1 MSSSQYTAFISYRH
15 QTPDQEIAKKLHQM
29 IETYTVPAALRQE
42 GERHPGK
49 VFRDQEE
56 LPLSADLGRD
66 IEAALENSDW
76 LICICSPRYL
86 QSKWCLRELEYF
98 IEHKG
103 RDRVLAVLVE
113 GEPED
118 SFPELLRFETDEN
131 GNRKEREPLAAN
143 VRGESLAD
151 NLKKLKKEKY
161 RILAPIVGTTF
172 DGLYQRA
179 RRRTMRNIMAAA
191 LASVVIL
198 GGFLAYA
205 LVQNGKITAQNE
217 QITAQ
222 NERISAQNDELTE
235 KNEQIEKANQ
245 DLTKA
250 NDEITAKNKEISDK
264 NDELT
269 EKNEQIEKAN
279 QELTEK
285 NEQIEKANED
295 LSKANDEITAKNKEI
310 SDKNDELTEKNEQ
323 IEKANQEL
331 TEKNEQIEK
340 ANQELTEKNEQIEK
354 ANEDLS
360 KANDEITAKN
370 KEISEKNEE
379 LTEKN
384 EQIEKANQD
393 LTKAND
399 EITAKNKEIS
409 EKNEE
414 LTEKNEQIEKA
425 NQDLT
430 EANEQITAQN
440 KEISEKNIQ
449 IEEERA
455 TAARNE
461 SDLLTEKSI
470 YYSSINRKNEATKLA
485 LDALDVSETVDGYGK
500 SEIMEALAVSCY
512 MGDFAVDAVLD
523 FPGFVN
529 YSPSCIFSPDGKKI
543 AVVDSRSGLSL
554 CDAVTGERLW
564 VSTPFSH
571 DITAVHWNAD
581 STKLVVTV
589 MYGHMVCI
597 IDAGTGEH
605 LKEMYKAF
613 LWPCNAIFEGDDVI
627 VAFSKGMVRWKTDS
641 EEGTFPWPIQ
651 IDEDQHISSRS
662 FQNDRYISL
671 CQQVAMPT
679 RIYIQG
685 LHTDEYFCMVM
696 DNNTSVTG
704 YTISPDAEWIYVHQ
718 FKEAMVINMRT
729 DEIRWRVEREAPG
742 LGADICSPVWVGDLI
757 LDCGNAY
764 DAMTGEVRYTM
775 ENDCVC
781 VSPDGQFFAD
791 ATAVYRL
798 SDGKAIADVPGNGS
812 IKAMSPDGS
821 RLIVYQP
828 TVYGRGLPNN
838 EDAIAARRQE
848 AYVELFPGNGSQ
860 YIVDQYAGSIL
871 EIPDYTEPDLPPGTF
886 INLYDPYGTQTTSY
900 LMSRSFLSPDGRY
913 YLMSNMGAYIPLYDL
928 QAGDEPHQPIARMYD
943 FSIGDHVEC
952 KDISFS
958 ADSRLMAIAGA
969 AGHVAVY
976 ELATGRMIFSFTDM
990 YLARS
995 LSEIRFN
1002 ASGNYMMVADFNCS
1016 RFRVYSTTN
1025 GQTVYNMNATKEV
1038 QDWGFDRD
1046 TGDAVMWYTDGSAQI
1061 YRMFEDENDLLA
1073 FAREK
1078 TAE

>member
-29 IETYTVPAALRQE
+29 IETYTVPTALRQD
-42 GERHPGK
+42 GARHPGK

-66 IEAALENSDW
+66 IEAALEDSDW

-143 VRGESLAD
+143 VRGESLAE
-151 NLKKLKKEKY
+151 NLKKLKKEKF
-161 RILAPIVGTTF
+161 RILAPIVGTSF

-179 RRRTMRNIMAAA
+179 RRRTMRNILAAA
-191 LASVVIL
+191 LATVVLL

-245 DLTKA
+245 DLTKANDEITAKNKEISEKNDELTEKNEQIEKANQELTEKNEQIEKANEDLSKA

-323 IEKANQEL
+323 IEKAN
-331 TEKNEQIEK
+331 
-340 ANQELTEKNEQIEK
+340 
-354 ANEDLS
+354 
-360 KANDEITAKN
+360 
-370 KEISEKNEE
+370 EE
-379 LTEKN
+379 
-384 EQIEKANQD
+384 

-409 EKNEE
+409 DKNDE

-430 EANEQITAQN
+430 EANAQITAQN
-440 KEISEKNIQ
+440 QEISEKNIQ

-461 SDLLTEKSI
+461 CDLLTEKSV
-470 YYSSINRKNEATKLA
+470 YYSSINRRGEATQLA
-485 LDALDVSETVDGYGK
+485 LDALAVSETVDGYGK
-500 SEIMEALAVSCY
+500 DEIMEAMAVSCY

-529 YSPSCIFSPDGKKI
+529 YSPSCVFSPDGKKI
-543 AVVDSRSGLSL
+543 AVIDSRSGLSL
-554 CDAVTGERLW
+554 CDAVTGDRLW

-571 DITAVHWNAD
+571 DIKSVHWNAD
-581 STKLVVTV
+581 STKLVVTA
-589 MYGHMVCI
+589 MWGHMLCI
-597 IDAGTGEH
+597 IDAETGEH
-605 LKEMYKAF
+605 LQELYKVF
-613 LWPCNAIFEGDDVI
+613 LWPCNAIFEGDDI
-627 VAFSKGMVRWKTDS
+627 LVAFSQGIVRFKPDS
-641 EEGTFPWPIQ
+641 EDGVFPWPIQ
-651 IDEDQHISSRS
+651 ISEDQSITSRS
-662 FQNDRYISL
+662 FLNDRYISL
-671 CQQVAMPT
+671 CQLPIGT
-679 RIYIQG
+679 PSKIFIQG
-685 LHTDEYFCMVM
+685 VNTDEYFCMVM
-696 DNNTSVTG
+696 DNNKVVTG

-718 FKEAMVINMRT
+718 FNEAMVINMRT
-729 DEIRWRVEREAPG
+729 DEIRWRVERDAPDSDNIG
-742 LGADICSPVWVGDLI
+742 IDGCSPVWVGDVI

-764 DAMTGEVRYTM
+764 DAMTGEVRYTL
-775 ENDCVC
+775 ENDCIC
-781 VSPDGQFFAD
+781 VSPDEQYFAD
-791 ATAVYRL
+791 ANAIYRI
-798 SDGKAIADVPGNGS
+798 SDGKEIAEVPENGR

-821 RLIVYQP
+821 RLIVFQP
-828 TVYGRGLPNN
+828 TIYGRGLPGN
-838 EDAIAARRQE
+838 EDVIAARRQE

-860 YIVDQYAGSIL
+860 YMVDHYEGTLL
-871 EIPDYTEPDLPPGTF
+871 EISDYTEPDLPAGTV
-886 INLYDPYGTQTTSY
+886 INLNDPYGTQTTSY
-900 LMSRSFLSPDGRY
+900 LESRSFISPDGRY
-913 YLMSNMGAYIPLYDL
+913 VLLMNLGAYIPLYDL
-928 QAGDEPHQPIARMYD
+928 ETGNEPIARIYD
-943 FSIGDHVEC
+943 FSIGDHVEA

-958 ADSRLMAIAGA
+958 ADSRFMAIAGA
-969 AGHVAVY
+969 EGHVAVY
-976 ELATGRMIFSFTDM
+976 ELATGRMVFSFTDT
-990 YLARS
+990 YLMRA

-1002 ASGNYMMVADFNCS
+1002 ATGNYMMVADFNCS
-1016 RFRVYSTTN
+1016 RFRIYSTTN
-1025 GQTVYNMNATKEV
+1025 GQTMYNMNATKDV
-1038 QDWGFDRD
+1038 KDWGFDLE

-1061 YRMFEDENDLLA
+1061 VRMFEDEGDLLA

-1078 TAE
+1078 AAE

>member
-29 IETYTVPAALRQE
+29 IETYTVPAALRQD
-42 GERHPGK
+42 GARHPGK

-66 IEAALENSDW
+66 IEAALDNSDW

-161 RILAPIVGTTF
+161 RILAPIVGTSF

-191 LASVVIL
+191 LATVAVL

-245 DLTKA
+245 ELTEKNEQIEKANEDLSKA
-250 NDEITAKNKEISDK
+250 NDEITVKNKEISDK

-310 SDKNDELTEKNEQ
+310 SEKNDELTEKNEQ
-323 IEKANQEL
+323 IEKANQ
-331 TEKNEQIEK
+331 
-340 ANQELTEKNEQIEK
+340 
-354 ANEDLS
+354 
-360 KANDEITAKN
+360 
-370 KEISEKNEE
+370 
-379 LTEKN
+379 
-384 EQIEKANQD
+384 
-393 LTKAND
+393 
-399 EITAKNKEIS
+399 
-409 EKNEE
+409 E

-440 KEISEKNIQ
+440 KEISEKNVR

-461 SDLLTEKSI
+461 CDLLTEKSV

-485 LDALDVSETVDGYGK
+485 LSALDVSETVDGYGK
-500 SEIMEALAVSCY
+500 SEGMEALAVSCF
-512 MGDFAVDAVLD
+512 MGDFAVDAELE

-529 YSPSCIFSPDGKKI
+529 YDPSCILSPDGKKI

-554 CDAVTGERLW
+554 CDAVTGDRLW

-571 DITAVHWNAD
+571 EISSVHWNAD

-589 MYGHMVCI
+589 MWGHMVCI
-597 IDAGTGEH
+597 IDAATGEH
-605 LKEMYKAF
+605 LQELHKVFE
-613 LWPCNAIFEGDDVI
+613 WPCNAIFDGDNVL
-627 VAFSKGMVRWKTDS
+627 VAFSKGIVVFQPDS
-641 EEGTFPWPIQ
+641 EDGVFPWPIQ
-651 IDEDQHISSRS
+651 IQDNQHITSRS
-662 FQNDRYISL
+662 FLNDRYI
-671 CQQVAMPT
+671 
-679 RIYIQG
+679 
-685 LHTDEYFCMVM
+685 
-696 DNNTSVTG
+696 
-704 YTISPDAEWIYVHQ
+704 
-718 FKEAMVINMRT
+718 
-729 DEIRWRVEREAPG
+729 
-742 LGADICSPVWVGDLI
+742 
-757 LDCGNAY
+757 
-764 DAMTGEVRYTM
+764 
-775 ENDCVC
+775 
-781 VSPDGQFFAD
+781 
-791 ATAVYRL
+791 
-798 SDGKAIADVPGNGS
+798 
-812 IKAMSPDGS
+812 
-821 RLIVYQP
+821 
-828 TVYGRGLPNN
+828 
-838 EDAIAARRQE
+838 
-848 AYVELFPGNGSQ
+848 
-860 YIVDQYAGSIL
+860 
-871 EIPDYTEPDLPPGTF
+871 
-886 INLYDPYGTQTTSY
+886 
-900 LMSRSFLSPDGRY
+900 
-913 YLMSNMGAYIPLYDL
+913 
-928 QAGDEPHQPIARMYD
+928 
-943 FSIGDHVEC
+943 
-952 KDISFS
+952 
-958 ADSRLMAIAGA
+958 
-969 AGHVAVY
+969 
-976 ELATGRMIFSFTDM
+976 
-990 YLARS
+990 
-995 LSEIRFN
+995 
-1002 ASGNYMMVADFNCS
+1002 
-1016 RFRVYSTTN
+1016 
-1025 GQTVYNMNATKEV
+1025 
-1038 QDWGFDRD
+1038 
-1046 TGDAVMWYTDGSAQI
+1046 
-1061 YRMFEDENDLLA
+1061 
-1073 FAREK
+1073 
-1078 TAE
+1078 

>member
-29 IETYTVPAALRQE
+29 IETYTVPAALRQD
-42 GERHPGK
+42 GARHPGK

-66 IEAALENSDW
+66 IEAALDNSDW

-161 RILAPIVGTTF
+161 RILAPIVGTSF

-191 LASVVIL
+191 LATVAVL

-245 DLTKA
+245 
-250 NDEITAKNKEISDK
+250 
-264 NDELT
+264 
-269 EKNEQIEKAN
+269 
-279 QELTEK
+279 ELTEK

-295 LSKANDEITAKNKEI
+295 LSKANDEITVKNKEI
-310 SDKNDELTEKNEQ
+310 SDKNDELTEKND
-323 IEKANQEL
+323 
-331 TEKNEQIEK
+331 QIEK

-370 KEISEKNEE
+370 KEISEKNDE

-384 EQIEKANQD
+384 EQIEKANQ
-393 LTKAND
+393 
-399 EITAKNKEIS
+399 
-409 EKNEE
+409 E

-440 KEISEKNIQ
+440 KEISEKNVR

-461 SDLLTEKSI
+461 CDLLTEKSV

-485 LDALDVSETVDGYGK
+485 LSALDVSETVDGYGK
-500 SEIMEALAVSCY
+500 SEGMEALAVSCF
-512 MGDFAVDAVLD
+512 MGDFAVDAELE

-529 YSPSCIFSPDGKKI
+529 YDPSCIFSPDGKKI

-554 CDAVTGERLW
+554 CDAVTGDRLW

-571 DITAVHWNAD
+571 EINSVHWNAD

-589 MYGHMVCI
+589 MWGHMVCI
-597 IDAGTGEH
+597 IDAATGDH
-605 LKEMYKAF
+605 LQELYKAF
-613 LWPCNAIFEGDDVI
+613 MWPCNAIFEGDNVL
-627 VAFSKGMVRWKTDS
+627 VAFSKGIVVFQPDS
-641 EEGTFPWPIQ
+641 EDGVFPWPVQIQ
-651 IDEDQHISSRS
+651 ENQHITSRS
-662 FQNDRYISL
+662 FLNDRYISL
-671 CQQVAMPT
+671 CELALGTPS
-679 RIYIQG
+679 RIWIRG
-685 LHTDEYFCMVM
+685 LNTDQYFGIEM
-696 DNNTSVTG
+696 DNNKVITG
-704 YTISPDAEWIYVHQ
+704 YTISPDVEWIYVHQ
-718 FKEAMVINMRT
+718 FNEAMVINLYT
-729 DEIRWRVEREAPG
+729 DEIRWRVERDGPG
-742 LGADICSPVWVGDLI
+742 VEVQECSPVWVGNVI
-757 LDCGNAY
+757 LDCGNVY
-764 DAMTGEVRYTM
+764 DAMTGEVLYTT

-781 VSPDGQFFAD
+781 VSPDGQFFTD
-791 ATAVYRL
+791 ASTIYRL
-798 SDGKAIADVPGNGS
+798 SDGKGIADVPNNGN
-812 IKAMSPDGS
+812 IRAMSPDGS

-828 TVYGRGLPNN
+828 TVYDRGLPGN
-838 EDAIAARRQE
+838 EDANVARRLA
-848 AYVELFPGNGSQ
+848 AYVELFPGEGSQ
-860 YIVDQYAGSIL
+860 YTVEQYEGKLL
-871 EIPDYTEPDLPPGTF
+871 EISDYTEPDVPPGTIF
-886 INLYDPYGTQTTSY
+886 QLNDPYGTSTTSY
-900 LMSRSFLSPDGRY
+900 LAARSFISPDCRY
-913 YLMSNMGAYIPLYDL
+913 ILIMNQGMYIPLYDL
-928 QAGDEPHQPIARMYD
+928 QAGNEPIARIYD
-943 FSIGDHVEC
+943 FSVGDHVEAR
-952 KDISFS
+952 DISFS
-958 ADSRLMAIAGA
+958 ADSRLFAVAGA
-969 AGHVAVY
+969 VGHVAVY
-976 ELATGRMIFSFTDM
+976 ELATGRMVFSFSDT

-1002 ASGNYMMVADFNCS
+1002 ATGNYIMVADFNRTC
-1016 RFRVYSTTN
+1016 FWVYSTTN
-1025 GQTVYNMNATKEV
+1025 GQTVYNMNATKEIR
-1038 QDWGFDRD
+1038 DWGFDLE
-1046 TGDAVMWYTDGSAQI
+1046 TGDAVMWYTDGSAQVF
-1061 YRMFEDENDLLA
+1061 RMFEDEDSLVA
-1073 FAREK
+1073 YAREK
-1078 TAE
+1078 AAK

>member
-29 IETYTVPAALRQE
+29 IETYTVPAALRQD
-42 GERHPGK
+42 GARHPGK

-66 IEAALENSDW
+66 IEAALDNSDW

-161 RILAPIVGTTF
+161 RILAPIVGTSF

-191 LASVVIL
+191 LATVAVL

-245 DLTKA
+245 ELTEKNEQIEKANEDLSKA
-250 NDEITAKNKEISDK
+250 NDEITVKNKEISDK

-310 SDKNDELTEKNEQ
+310 SEKNDELTEKNEQ
-323 IEKANQEL
+323 IEKANQ
-331 TEKNEQIEK
+331 
-340 ANQELTEKNEQIEK
+340 
-354 ANEDLS
+354 
-360 KANDEITAKN
+360 
-370 KEISEKNEE
+370 
-379 LTEKN
+379 
-384 EQIEKANQD
+384 
-393 LTKAND
+393 
-399 EITAKNKEIS
+399 
-409 EKNEE
+409 E

-440 KEISEKNIQ
+440 KEISEKNVR

-461 SDLLTEKSI
+461 CDLLTEKSV

-485 LDALDVSETVDGYGK
+485 LSALDVSETVDGYGK
-500 SEIMEALAVSCY
+500 SEGMEALAVSCF
-512 MGDFAVDAVLD
+512 MGDFAVDAELE

-529 YSPSCIFSPDGKKI
+529 YDPSCIFSPDGKKI

-571 DITAVHWNAD
+571 DISSVHWNEE
-581 STKLVVTV
+581 STKLAVTV
-589 MYGHMVCI
+589 MWGHTVCI
-597 IDAGTGEH
+597 IDAATGEH
-605 LKEMYKAF
+605 LQELHKVFE
-613 LWPCNAIFEGDDVI
+613 WPCNAIFEGENLL
-627 VAFSKGMVRWKTDS
+627 VAFSKGIVVFQPDS
-641 EEGTFPWPIQ
+641 EDGVFPWPVQIQ
-651 IDEDQHISSRS
+651 ENQHITSRS
-662 FQNDRYISL
+662 FLNDRYISL
-671 CQQVAMPT
+671 CELALGTPS
-679 RIYIQG
+679 RIWIRG
-685 LHTDEYFCMVM
+685 LNTDQYFGIVM
-696 DNNTSVTG
+696 DNNKVITG
-704 YTISPDAEWIYVHQ
+704 YTISPDVEWIYVHQ
-718 FKEAMVINMRT
+718 FNEAMVINLYT
-729 DEIRWRVEREAPG
+729 DEIRWRVERDGPG
-742 LGADICSPVWVGDLI
+742 VEVQECSPVWVGNVI

-764 DAMTGEVRYTM
+764 DALTGEVLYTT

-781 VSPDGQFFAD
+781 VSPDGQFFTD
-791 ATAVYRL
+791 ASTIYRL
-798 SDGKAIADVPGNGS
+798 SDGKGIADVPNNGN
-812 IKAMSPDGS
+812 IRAMSPDGS

-828 TVYGRGLPNN
+828 TVYDRGVPGN
-838 EDAIAARRQE
+838 EDANVARRLA
-848 AYVELFPGNGSQ
+848 AYVELFPGEGSQ
-860 YIVDQYAGSIL
+860 YTVEQYEGKLL
-871 EIPDYTEPDLPPGTF
+871 EISDYTEPDVPPGTIF
-886 INLYDPYGTQTTSY
+886 QLNDPYWSNTTSY
-900 LMSRSFLSPDGRY
+900 LAARSLISPDCRY
-913 YLMSNMGAYIPLYDL
+913 MLFMNQGMYIPLYDV
-928 QAGDEPHQPIARMYD
+928 QAGNEPIARIYD
-943 FSIGDHVEC
+943 FSVGDHVEAR
-952 KDISFS
+952 DISFS
-958 ADSRLMAIAGA
+958 ADSRLFAVAGA
-969 AGHVAVY
+969 VGRVAVY
-976 ELATGRMIFSFTDM
+976 ELATGRMVFSYSDT

-1002 ASGNYMMVADFNCS
+1002 ATGNYIMVADFNRTC
-1016 RFRVYSTTN
+1016 FWVYSTTN
-1025 GQTVYNMNATKEV
+1025 GQTVYNMNATKEIR
-1038 QDWGFDRD
+1038 DWGFDLE
-1046 TGDAVMWYTDGSAQI
+1046 TGDAVMWYTDGSAQVF
-1061 YRMFEDENDLLA
+1061 RMFEDEDSLIA
-1073 FAREK
+1073 YAREK
-1078 TAE
+1078 AAK

>member
-29 IETYTVPAALRQE
+29 IETYTVPAALRQD
-42 GERHPGK
+42 GARHPGK

-66 IEAALENSDW
+66 IEAALDNSDW

-151 NLKKLKKEKY
+151 NLKKLKKEKF
-161 RILAPIVGTTF
+161 RILAPIVGTSF

-179 RRRTMRNIMAAA
+179 RRRTMRNILAAA
-191 LASVVIL
+191 LATVAVL

-217 QITAQ
+217 QITTQ

-245 DLTKA
+245 ELTEKNEQIEKANEDLSRA

-310 SDKNDELTEKNEQ
+310 SEKND
-323 IEKANQEL
+323 
-331 TEKNEQIEK
+331 
-340 ANQELTEKNEQIEK
+340 
-354 ANEDLS
+354 
-360 KANDEITAKN
+360 
-370 KEISEKNEE
+370 E

-409 EKNEE
+409 EKNDE

-425 NQDLT
+425 NQELT

-440 KEISEKNIQ
+440 QEISEKNIR

-461 SDLLTEKSI
+461 CDLLTEKSV

-485 LDALDVSETVDGYGK
+485 LSALDVSETVDGYGK
-500 SEIMEALAVSCY
+500 SEGMEALAVSCF

-529 YSPSCIFSPDGKKI
+529 YDPSCIFSPDGKKI

-571 DITAVHWNAD
+571 DISSVHWNAD
-581 STKLVVTV
+581 SSKLAVTV
-589 MYGHMVCI
+589 MWGHTVCI
-597 IDAGTGEH
+597 IDAATGEH
-605 LKEMYKAF
+605 LQELHNVFY
-613 LWPCNAIFEGDDVI
+613 WPCNAIFEGDNLL
-627 VAFSKGMVRWKTDS
+627 VAFSKGIVVFQPDS
-641 EEGTFPWPIQ
+641 EDGVFPWPIQ
-651 IDEDQHISSRS
+651 IQDNQHITSRS
-662 FQNDRYISL
+662 FLNDRYISL
-671 CQQVAMPT
+671 CEPALGTPS
-679 RIYIQG
+679 RIFIRG
-685 LHTDEYFCMVM
+685 LNTDEYFGIVM
-696 DNNTSVTG
+696 DSNKVVTG

-718 FKEAMVINMRT
+718 FNEAMVINLYT
-729 DEIRWRVEREAPG
+729 DEIRWRVETEAPG
-742 LGADICSPVWVGDLI
+742 VEVQECSPVWVGDVI

-764 DAMTGEVRYTM
+764 DAMTGEVLYTT
-775 ENDCVC
+775 ESNCVC
-781 VSPDGQFFAD
+781 VSPDGQLFAD
-791 ATAVYRL
+791 ASTIYRV
-798 SDGKAIADVPGNGS
+798 SDGKGIADVPNNGN
-812 IKAMSPDGS
+812 IRAMSPDGS

-828 TVYGRGLPNN
+828 TVYDRGLPGN
-838 EDAIAARRQE
+838 EDAIAARRQA
-848 AYVELFPGNGSQ
+848 AYVELFPGEGSQ
-860 YIVDQYAGSIL
+860 YSVDQYEGALL
-871 EIPDYTEPDLPPGTF
+871 EISDYTEPDLPAGT
-886 INLYDPYGTQTTSY
+886 IIQLNDPYGTNTTSY
-900 LMSRSFLSPDGRY
+900 LAVKNFISPDCRY
-913 YLMSNMGAYIPLYDL
+913 ILIMNQGMYIPLYDL
-928 QAGDEPHQPIARMYD
+928 QAGNEPIARIYD
-943 FSIGDHVEC
+943 FSIGDHVEA

-976 ELATGRMIFSFTDM
+976 ELATGRMVFSFTDT

-1002 ASGNYMMVADFNCS
+1002 ASGNYMMVADFNQT

-1025 GQTVYNMNATKEV
+1025 GQTVYNMNAMKEIR
-1038 QDWGFDRD
+1038 DWGFDLE

-1061 YRMFEDENDLLA
+1061 FRMFEDEDSLVA
-1073 FAREK
+1073 YAREK
-1078 TAE
+1078 AAK

>member
-29 IETYTVPAALRQE
+29 IETYTVPAALRQD
-42 GERHPGK
+42 GARHPGK

-66 IEAALENSDW
+66 IEAALDNSDW

-161 RILAPIVGTTF
+161 RILAPIVGTSF

-191 LASVVIL
+191 LATVAVL

-245 DLTKA
+245 ELTEKNEQIEKANEDLSKA
-250 NDEITAKNKEISDK
+250 NDEITVKNKEISDK

-310 SDKNDELTEKNEQ
+310 SEKNDELTEKNEQ
-323 IEKANQEL
+323 IEKANQ
-331 TEKNEQIEK
+331 
-340 ANQELTEKNEQIEK
+340 
-354 ANEDLS
+354 
-360 KANDEITAKN
+360 
-370 KEISEKNEE
+370 
-379 LTEKN
+379 
-384 EQIEKANQD
+384 
-393 LTKAND
+393 
-399 EITAKNKEIS
+399 
-409 EKNEE
+409 E

-440 KEISEKNIQ
+440 KEISEKNVR

-461 SDLLTEKSI
+461 CDLLTEKSV

-485 LDALDVSETVDGYGK
+485 LSALDVSETVDGYGK
-500 SEIMEALAVSCY
+500 SEGMEALAVSCF
-512 MGDFAVDAVLD
+512 MGDFAVDAELE

-529 YSPSCIFSPDGKKI
+529 YDPSCIFSPDGKKI

-554 CDAVTGERLW
+554 CDAVTGDRLW

-571 DITAVHWNAD
+571 EISSVHWNAD

-589 MYGHMVCI
+589 MWGHMVCI
-597 IDAGTGEH
+597 IDAATGEH
-605 LKEMYKAF
+605 LQELHKVFE
-613 LWPCNAIFEGDDVI
+613 WPCNAIFEGDNVL
-627 VAFSKGMVRWKTDS
+627 VAFSKGIVVFQPDS
-641 EEGTFPWPIQ
+641 EDGVFPWPIQ
-651 IDEDQHISSRS
+651 IQDNQHITSRS
-662 FQNDRYISL
+662 FLNDRYISL
-671 CQQVAMPT
+671 CEPALGEPA
-679 RIYIQG
+679 RIWIREVNMDG
-685 LHTDEYFCMVM
+685 YFGIVM
-696 DNNTSVTG
+696 DSNKVVTG

-718 FKEAMVINMRT
+718 HDEAMVINMRT
-729 DEIRWRVEREAPG
+729 DEIRWRTARDVPNSNIG
-742 LGADICSPVWVGDLI
+742 LEGCSPVWVGDVI

-764 DAMTGEVRYTM
+764 DAMTGEVLYTT

-781 VSPDGQFFAD
+781 ISPDGQFFTD
-791 ATAVYRL
+791 ASTIYRL
-798 SDGKAIADVPGNGS
+798 SDGRGIADVPNNGN
-812 IKAMSPDGS
+812 IRAMSPDGS
-821 RLIVYQP
+821 RLIVFQP
-828 TVYGRGLPNN
+828 TAYDRGLPGN
-838 EDAIAARRQE
+838 EDAIAARRQA
-848 AYVELFPGNGSQ
+848 AYVELFPGEGSQ
-860 YIVDQYAGSIL
+860 YTVDQYEGTLL
-871 EIPDYTEPDLPPGTF
+871 EISDYTEPDVPEGTV
-886 INLYDPYGTQTTSY
+886 IQLNDPYSTNTTSY
-900 LMSRSFLSPDGRY
+900 LAARSFISPDCRY
-913 YLMSNMGAYIPLYDL
+913 ILIMNQGMYIPLYDL
-928 QAGDEPHQPIARMYD
+928 QAGNEPIARIYD
-943 FSIGDHVEC
+943 FSVGDHVEAR
-952 KDISFS
+952 DISFS
-958 ADSRLMAIAGA
+958 ADSRLFAVAGA

-976 ELATGRMIFSFTDM
+976 ELATGRMVFSFTDT

-1002 ASGNYMMVADFNCS
+1002 ANGNYIMVADFNRT

-1025 GQTVYNMNATKEV
+1025 GQTVYNMNAMKEIR
-1038 QDWGFDRD
+1038 DWGFDLE

-1061 YRMFEDENDLLA
+1061 FRMFEDEDSLVA
-1073 FAREK
+1073 YAREK
-1078 TAE
+1078 AAK

>member
-29 IETYTVPAALRQE
+29 IETYTVPAALRQD
-42 GERHPGK
+42 GARHPGK

-66 IEAALENSDW
+66 IEAALDNSDW

-118 SFPELLRFETDEN
+118 SFPELLRFESDEN

-161 RILAPIVGTTF
+161 RILAPIVGTSF

-191 LASVVIL
+191 LATVAVL

-245 DLTKA
+245 ELTEKNEQIEKANEDLSKA
-250 NDEITAKNKEISDK
+250 NDEITVKNKEISEK

-310 SDKNDELTEKNEQ
+310 SEKNDELTEKNEQ
-323 IEKANQEL
+323 IEKANQ
-331 TEKNEQIEK
+331 
-340 ANQELTEKNEQIEK
+340 
-354 ANEDLS
+354 
-360 KANDEITAKN
+360 
-370 KEISEKNEE
+370 
-379 LTEKN
+379 
-384 EQIEKANQD
+384 
-393 LTKAND
+393 
-399 EITAKNKEIS
+399 
-409 EKNEE
+409 E

-440 KEISEKNIQ
+440 KEISEKNVR

-461 SDLLTEKSI
+461 CDLLTEKSV

-485 LDALDVSETVDGYGK
+485 LSALDVSETVDGYGK
-500 SEIMEALAVSCY
+500 SEGMEALAVSCF
-512 MGDFAVDAVLD
+512 MGDFAVDAELE

-529 YSPSCIFSPDGKKI
+529 YDPSCIFSPDGKKI

-554 CDAVTGERLW
+554 CDAVTGDRLW

-571 DITAVHWNAD
+571 EINSVHWNAD

-589 MYGHMVCI
+589 MWGHMVCI
-597 IDAGTGEH
+597 IDAATGDH
-605 LKEMYKAF
+605 LQELYKAF
-613 LWPCNAIFEGDDVI
+613 MWPCNAIFEGDNVL
-627 VAFSKGMVRWKTDS
+627 VAFSKGIVVFQPDS
-641 EEGTFPWPIQ
+641 EDGVYPWPVQIQ
-651 IDEDQHISSRS
+651 ENQHITSRS
-662 FQNDRYISL
+662 FLNDRYISL
-671 CQQVAMPT
+671 CELALGTPS
-679 RIYIQG
+679 RIWIRG
-685 LHTDEYFCMVM
+685 LNTDQYFGIEM
-696 DNNTSVTG
+696 DSKKVVTG

-718 FKEAMVINMRT
+718 HDEAMVINMYT
-729 DEIRWRVEREAPG
+729 DEIRWRTARDVPNSNIG
-742 LGADICSPVWVGDLI
+742 LEGCSPVWVGDVI

-764 DAMTGEVRYTM
+764 DAMTGEVLYTT

-781 VSPDGQFFAD
+781 VSPDGQFFTD
-791 ATAVYRL
+791 ASTIYRL
-798 SDGKAIADVPGNGS
+798 SDGKGIADVPNNGN
-812 IKAMSPDGS
+812 IRAMSPDGS
-821 RLIVYQP
+821 RLIVFQP
-828 TVYGRGLPNN
+828 TAYDRGLPGN
-838 EDAIAARRQE
+838 EDAIAARRQA
-848 AYVELFPGNGSQ
+848 AYVELFPGEGSQ
-860 YIVDQYAGSIL
+860 YTVDQYEGTLL
-871 EIPDYTEPDLPPGTF
+871 EISDYTEPDVPAGTV
-886 INLYDPYGTQTTSY
+886 IQLNDPYGSDTTSY
-900 LMSRSFLSPDGRY
+900 LAARSFISPDCRY
-913 YLMSNMGAYIPLYDL
+913 ILIMNQGMYIPLYDL
-928 QAGDEPHQPIARMYD
+928 QAGNEPIARIYD
-943 FSIGDHVEC
+943 FSVGDHVEAR
-952 KDISFS
+952 DISFS
-958 ADSRLMAIAGA
+958 ADSRLFAVAGA

-976 ELATGRMIFSFTDM
+976 ELATGRMVFSFTDT

-1002 ASGNYMMVADFNCS
+1002 ANGNYIMVADFNRT

-1025 GQTVYNMNATKEV
+1025 GQTVYNMNAMKEIR
-1038 QDWGFDRD
+1038 DWGFDLE

-1061 YRMFEDENDLLA
+1061 FRMFEDEDSLVA
-1073 FAREK
+1073 YAREK
-1078 TAE
+1078 AAK

>member
-29 IETYTVPAALRQE
+29 IETYTVPAALRQD

-66 IEAALENSDW
+66 IEAALDNSEW

-86 QSKWCLRELEYF
+86 QSKWCLREVEYF

-161 RILAPIVGTTF
+161 RILAPIVGTSF

-191 LASVVIL
+191 LATVAVL

-222 NERISAQNDELTE
+222 NERISAQ
-235 KNEQIEKANQ
+235 
-245 DLTKA
+245 
-250 NDEITAKNKEISDK
+250 

-323 IEKANQEL
+323 IEKANQ
-331 TEKNEQIEK
+331 
-340 ANQELTEKNEQIEK
+340 
-354 ANEDLS
+354 
-360 KANDEITAKN
+360 
-370 KEISEKNEE
+370 
-379 LTEKN
+379 
-384 EQIEKANQD
+384 
-393 LTKAND
+393 
-399 EITAKNKEIS
+399 
-409 EKNEE
+409 
-414 LTEKNEQIEKA
+414 
-425 NQDLT
+425 DLT

-440 KEISEKNIQ
+440 QEISEKNIR

-461 SDLLTEKSI
+461 CDLLTEKSV

-485 LDALDVSETVDGYGK
+485 LNALDVSETVDGYGK
-500 SEIMEALAVSCY
+500 SEGMEALAVSCF
-512 MGDFAVDAVLD
+512 MGDFAVDAELE

-529 YSPSCIFSPDGKKI
+529 YDPSCIFSPDGKKI

-554 CDAVTGERLW
+554 CDAETGDRLW

-571 DITAVHWNAD
+571 AISSVHWNEE
-581 STKLVVTV
+581 STKLAVTV
-589 MYGHMVCI
+589 MWGHTICI
-597 IDAGTGEH
+597 IDAATGEH
-605 LKEMYKAF
+605 LQELHNVFY
-613 LWPCNAIFEGDDVI
+613 WPCNAIFEGENLL
-627 VAFSKGMVRWKTDS
+627 VAFSKGIVVFQPDS
-641 EEGTFPWPIQ
+641 EDGVFPWPVQIQ
-651 IDEDQHISSRS
+651 DNQHITSRS
-662 FQNDRYISL
+662 FLNDRYISL
-671 CQQVAMPT
+671 CELALGTPS
-679 RIYIQG
+679 RIFIRG
-685 LHTDEYFCMVM
+685 LNTDEYFGIVM
-696 DNNTSVTG
+696 DNNKVITG
-704 YTISPDAEWIYVHQ
+704 YTISPDVEWIYVHQ
-718 FKEAMVINMRT
+718 FNEAMVINLYT
-729 DEIRWRVEREAPG
+729 DEIRWRVERDGPG
-742 LGADICSPVWVGDLI
+742 VEVQECSPVWVGNVI

-764 DAMTGEVRYTM
+764 DALTGEVLYTT
-775 ENDCVC
+775 ENNCVC

-791 ATAVYRL
+791 ASTIYRV
-798 SDGKAIADVPGNGS
+798 SDGKGIADVPNNGN
-812 IKAMSPDGS
+812 IRAMSPDGS

-828 TVYGRGLPNN
+828 TAYDRGLPGN
-838 EDAIAARRQE
+838 EDAIAARRQA
-848 AYVELFPGNGSQ
+848 AYVELFPGEGSQ
-860 YIVDQYAGSIL
+860 YSVDRYEGTLL
-871 EIPDYTEPDLPPGTF
+871 EISDYTEPDVPAGTV
-886 INLYDPYGTQTTSY
+886 IQLNDPYGTSTTSY
-900 LMSRSFLSPDGRY
+900 LAVRNFISPDCRY
-913 YLMSNMGAYIPLYDL
+913 ILIMNQGMYIPLYDL
-928 QAGDEPHQPIARMYD
+928 QAGNEPIARIYD
-943 FSIGDHVEC
+943 FSIGDHVEA

-976 ELATGRMIFSFTDM
+976 ELATGRMVFSFTDT

-1002 ASGNYMMVADFNCS
+1002 ANGNYMMVADFNQT

-1025 GQTVYNMNATKEV
+1025 GQTVYNMNATKEIR
-1038 QDWGFDRD
+1038 DWGFDLE

-1061 YRMFEDENDLLA
+1061 FRMFEDEDSLVA
-1073 FAREK
+1073 YAREK
-1078 TAE
+1078 AAK

>member
-29 IETYTVPAALRQE
+29 IETYTVPAALRKD
-42 GERHPGK
+42 GARHPGK

-66 IEAALENSDW
+66 IEAALDNSDW

-86 QSKWCLRELEYF
+86 QSRWCLRELEYF

-143 VRGESLAD
+143 VRGESLAE
-151 NLKKLKKEKY
+151 NLKKLKKEKF
-161 RILAPIVGTTF
+161 RILAPIVGTSF

-179 RRRTMRNIMAAA
+179 RRRTMRNILAAA
-191 LASVVIL
+191 LATVAIL

-250 NDEITAKNKEISDK
+250 NDEITAKNKEISEK

-295 LSKANDEITAKNKEI
+295 LSR
-310 SDKNDELTEKNEQ
+310 
-323 IEKANQEL
+323 
-331 TEKNEQIEK
+331 
-340 ANQELTEKNEQIEK
+340 
-354 ANEDLS
+354 
-360 KANDEITAKN
+360 ANDEITAKN
-370 KEISEKNEE
+370 KEISEKNDE

-409 EKNEE
+409 EKNDELTEKNEQIEKANQDLTKANDEITAKNKEISEKNDE

-430 EANEQITAQN
+430 EANAQITAQN
-440 KEISEKNIQ
+440 QEISEKNIR

-461 SDLLTEKSI
+461 CDLLTEKSV

-485 LDALDVSETVDGYGK
+485 LNALEVSETVEGYGK
-500 SEIMEALAVSCY
+500 NEGMEALAVSCY

-529 YSPSCIFSPDGKKI
+529 YDPSCFFSPDGKKI

-554 CDAVTGERLW
+554 CDAVTGDRLW

-571 DITAVHWNAD
+571 DIDSVHWNAD

-589 MYGHMVCI
+589 MWGHMVCI
-597 IDAGTGEH
+597 IDAATGEH
-605 LKEMYKAF
+605 LQELYKVF
-613 LWPCNAIFEGDDVI
+613 MWPCNAIFEGDNI
-627 VAFSKGMVRWKTDS
+627 LVAFSNGIVRFEPDS
-641 EEGTFPWPIQ
+641 QDGVFPWPVQ
-651 IDEDQHISSRS
+651 IEENQHVTSRS
-662 FQNDRYISL
+662 FLNDRYISICEPGL
-671 CQQVAMPT
+671 GTPS
-679 RIYIQG
+679 RIFIKG
-685 LHTDEYFCMVM
+685 LNTDEYFGMVM
-696 DNNTSVTG
+696 DNNKEVTG
-704 YTISPDAEWIYVHQ
+704 YTLSPDAEWIYVHLYN
-718 FKEAMVINMRT
+718 EAMVINMRT
-729 DEIRWRVEREAPG
+729 DEIRWRTARDVPASNIG
-742 LGADICSPVWVGDLI
+742 LEGCSPVWVGDVI

-764 DAMTGEVRYTM
+764 DAMTGEVRYTTK
-775 ENDCVC
+775 NDCVC
-781 VSPDGQFFAD
+781 VSPDGQFFTD
-791 ATAVYRL
+791 ASGIYRL
-798 SDGKAIADVPGNGS
+798 SDGKGIADVPNNGN
-812 IKAMSPDGS
+812 IRAMSPDGS
-821 RLIVYQP
+821 RLIVFQP

-838 EDAIAARRQE
+838 EDAIAARRQA

-860 YIVDQYAGSIL
+860 YTVDQYEGSML
-871 EIPDYTEPDLPPGTF
+871 EISDYTEPDLPAGT
-886 INLYDPYGTQTTSY
+886 IIPLNDPYGTSTTSY
-900 LMSRSFLSPDGRY
+900 LASRSFISPDCRY
-913 YLMSNMGAYIPLYDL
+913 ILMMNRGAYIPLYDL
-928 QAGDEPHQPIARMYD
+928 EAGYEPIARIYD
-943 FSIGDHVEC
+943 FSVGDHVEA

-958 ADSRLMAIAGA
+958 ADSRFMAIAGA
-969 AGHVAVY
+969 EGHVAVY
-976 ELATGRMIFSFTDM
+976 ELANGRMVFSYTDT

-1002 ASGNYMMVADFNCS
+1002 ATGNYIMVADFNRT
-1016 RFRVYSTTN
+1016 RFRVYSVTN
-1025 GQTVYNMNATKEV
+1025 GQTVYNMNAMKEIR
-1038 QDWGFDRD
+1038 DWGFDLE

-1061 YRMFEDENDLLA
+1061 FRMFENEDDLLA

-1078 TAE
+1078 AAE

>member
-29 IETYTVPAALRQE
+29 IETYTVPAALRQD
-42 GERHPGK
+42 GARHPGK

-66 IEAALENSDW
+66 IEAALDNSDW

-161 RILAPIVGTTF
+161 RILAPIVGTSF

-191 LASVVIL
+191 LATVAVL

-245 DLTKA
+245 ELTEKNEQIEKANEDLSKA
-250 NDEITAKNKEISDK
+250 NDEITVKNKEISDK

-310 SDKNDELTEKNEQ
+310 SEKNDELTEKNEQ
-323 IEKANQEL
+323 IEKANQ
-331 TEKNEQIEK
+331 
-340 ANQELTEKNEQIEK
+340 
-354 ANEDLS
+354 
-360 KANDEITAKN
+360 
-370 KEISEKNEE
+370 
-379 LTEKN
+379 
-384 EQIEKANQD
+384 
-393 LTKAND
+393 
-399 EITAKNKEIS
+399 
-409 EKNEE
+409 E

-440 KEISEKNIQ
+440 KEISEKNVR

-461 SDLLTEKSI
+461 CDLLTEKSV

-485 LDALDVSETVDGYGK
+485 LSALDVSETVDGYGK
-500 SEIMEALAVSCY
+500 SEGMEALAVSCF
-512 MGDFAVDAVLD
+512 MGDFAVDAELE

-529 YSPSCIFSPDGKKI
+529 YDPSCIFSPDGKKI

-571 DITAVHWNAD
+571 DISSVHWNEE
-581 STKLVVTV
+581 STKLAVTV
-589 MYGHMVCI
+589 MWGHTVCI
-597 IDAGTGEH
+597 IDAATGEH
-605 LKEMYKAF
+605 LQELHKVFE
-613 LWPCNAIFEGDDVI
+613 WPCNAIFEGENLL
-627 VAFSKGMVRWKTDS
+627 VAFSKGIVVFQPDS
-641 EEGTFPWPIQ
+641 EDGVFPWPVQIQ
-651 IDEDQHISSRS
+651 DNQHITSRS
-662 FQNDRYISL
+662 FLNDRYISL
-671 CQQVAMPT
+671 CELALGTPS
-679 RIYIQG
+679 RIWIRG
-685 LHTDEYFCMVM
+685 LNTDQFFGIEM
-696 DNNTSVTG
+696 DNNKVITG
-704 YTISPDAEWIYVHQ
+704 YTISPDVEWIYVHQ
-718 FKEAMVINMRT
+718 FNEAMVINLYT
-729 DEIRWRVEREAPG
+729 DEIRWRVERDGPG
-742 LGADICSPVWVGDLI
+742 VEVQECSPVWVGNVI

-764 DAMTGEVRYTM
+764 DALTGEVLYTT
-775 ENDCVC
+775 ENNCVC

-791 ATAVYRL
+791 ASTIYRV
-798 SDGKAIADVPGNGS
+798 SDGKGIADVPNNGN
-812 IKAMSPDGS
+812 IRAMSPDGS

-828 TVYGRGLPNN
+828 TVYDRGVPGN
-838 EDAIAARRQE
+838 EDANVARRLA
-848 AYVELFPGNGSQ
+848 AYVELFPGEGSQ
-860 YIVDQYAGSIL
+860 YTVEQYEGKLL
-871 EIPDYTEPDLPPGTF
+871 EISDYTEPDVPPGTIF
-886 INLYDPYGTQTTSY
+886 QLNDPYWSNTTSY
-900 LMSRSFLSPDGRY
+900 LAARSLISPDCRY
-913 YLMSNMGAYIPLYDL
+913 MLFMNQGMYIPLYDV
-928 QAGDEPHQPIARMYD
+928 QAGNEPIARIYD
-943 FSIGDHVEC
+943 FSVGDHVEAR
-952 KDISFS
+952 DISFS
-958 ADSRLMAIAGA
+958 ADSRLFAVAGA
-969 AGHVAVY
+969 VGRVAVY
-976 ELATGRMIFSFTDM
+976 ELATGRMVFSFSDT

-1002 ASGNYMMVADFNCS
+1002 ATGNYIMVADFNRTC
-1016 RFRVYSTTN
+1016 FWVYSTTN
-1025 GQTVYNMNATKEV
+1025 GQTVYNMNATKEIR
-1038 QDWGFDRD
+1038 DWGFDLE
-1046 TGDAVMWYTDGSAQI
+1046 TGDAVMWYTDGSAQVF
-1061 YRMFEDENDLLA
+1061 RMFEDEDSLIA
-1073 FAREK
+1073 YAREK
-1078 TAE
+1078 AAK